1 MIHKIKLFV
10 LNLIAAVN
18 VVAVLLLIAVGYSDH
33 LHPEDYPLLACV
45 GMLFPFVAVANL
57 VFIPI
62 WVFLSWKRLLIP
74 VIGFLLAYPAI
85 RVYLPLHGKSQPA
98 DDAIC
103 VVSYNVCTYGGNYKY
118 DHAFDT
124 IFTYLKDHQADI
136 VCCQEDYFSKSKKK
150 NRDFSKYYPYNDT
163 VMVAG
168 TSARG
173 YNYIGIHTRFP
184 ILRREVI
191 LYHSQTNGSV
201 AHFLQVG
208 ADTVIVINN
217 HLESSHLTTDD
228 RNRYQEMI
236 QGDMKRDTAKAETV
250 LLLNKLSKGMV
261 IRSAQADSIHRY
273 VMLHKDYPIILCGD
287 FNDTPISYVRRRMAE
302 GLTDC
307 YVESGHGLGISF
319 SRRGFN
325 FRIDNMMCSS
335 HFKPVSA
342 KVDHDMDASDHYPLL
357 CWLKFSGR

>member
-10 LNLIAAVN
+10 LNLIATVN
-18 VVAVLLLIAVGYSDH
+18 VVVVLLLLMVAYSDH

-45 GMLFPFVAVANL
+45 GMLFPFAALANL
-57 VFIPI
+57 LFIPV

-74 VIGFLLAYPAI
+74 VVGFLLAYPAV

-98 DDAIC
+98 EDAIC
-103 VVSYNVCTYGGNYKY
+103 VVSYNVCQYGGNHKY

-124 IFTYLKDHQADI
+124 IFTYLKAHQADI
-136 VCCQEDYFSKSKKK
+136 VCVQEDYFRPNKQFG
-150 NRDFSKYYPYNDT
+150 DFSRYYPYNDT
-163 VMVAG
+163 TMVAG
-168 TSARG
+168 SAARG
-173 YNYIGIHTRFP
+173 YNHIGIHTRFP
-184 ILRREVI
+184 ILRKEVI
-191 LYHSQTNGSV
+191 RYSSLTNGSV
-201 AHFLQVG
+201 AYFLQVG
-208 ADTVIVINN
+208 ADTIIVINN

-261 IRSAQADSIHRY
+261 IRSAQADSVHHY
-273 VMLHKDYPIILCGD
+273 VMRHQGYPIILCGD
-287 FNDTPISYVRRRMAE
+287 FNDTPISYARRRMAE

-307 YVESGHGLGISF
+307 YVESGHGPGISF

-325 FRIDNMMCSS
+325 LRIDHMMCSS
-335 HFKPVSA
+335 HFEPVAS

-357 CWLKFSGR
+357 CWLRFSGR